1 MRRRRLVRAEFPR
14 HRLPG
19 RAQSAPGPRRGGGS
33 SLATG
38 GRRVPSPV
46 VASAV
51 GMLLAAVATGL
62 RGQDVVRLTEA
73 RDMCRD
79 CISFETVAVLG
90 GDYDSD
96 DLLSL
101 GVAMNRAASGRTFV
115 HDFGVGPTEI
125 YFYGPAGEL
134 EVAIRRPGD
143 GPGEYRDPKQT
154 VELPGGRLVVFDRG
168 NLRLSLLESDG
179 TFVESGRFPLPHGLK
194 SVAQAINDSVLLVA
208 AHIPTPGRIGIPYHL
223 IHVDGTIL
231 ESFGP
236 EVALAPGAEDIGWR
250 YIRLIDGDRFL
261 VAHRRSYRI
270 ERWETRSATRVWLR
284 EADWFEGQVTIQGKK
299 TARASIEG
307 IHFDGR
313 HLWTLSAVADPDY
326 EWPSPETRIAVTPEF
341 DNAVA
346 DYVVEVIDLEANEVI
361 ASQWFD
367 ENMRDLYPDGTAVH
381 WRTDE
386 LGVPRYEI
394 RALKLNA
401 GPR

>member
-1 MRRRRLVRAEFPR
+1 MRRRRKRRQLDPRAKFASR
-14 HRLPG
+14 RSPG
-19 RAQSAPGPRRGGGS
+19 RPAPF
-33 SLATG
+33 SL
-38 GRRVPSPV
+38 

-51 GMLLAAVATGL
+51 GILLAADATGL
-62 RGQDVVRLTEA
+62 RGQDVIRLTEA

-79 CISFETVAVLG
+79 CIGFETVAVLG
-90 GDYDSD
+90 GDYDSE
-96 DLLSL
+96 DLLTL

-115 HDFGVGPTEI
+115 HDFGAGPTEM
-125 YFYGPAGEL
+125 YYYGPDGEL
-134 EVAIRRPGD
+134 EVTIRRPGD
-143 GPGEYRDPKQT
+143 GPGEYSRPTQT
-154 VELPGGRLVVFDRG
+154 VELPGGRLVVIDRG

-179 TFVESGRFPLPHGLK
+179 TFVGSGRLPLPHGFS
-194 SVAQAINDSVLLVA
+194 SVAQPLSDSVLLAA
-208 AHIPTPGRIGIPYHL
+208 AHIPTPERIGIPYHL

-236 EVALAPGAEDIGWR
+236 EIALAPGAEDIGWR
-250 YIRLIDGDRFL
+250 YIRLIDGDRRFL

-270 ERWETRSATRVWLR
+270 ERWEGRSATRVWLR
-284 EADWFEGQVTIQGKK
+284 EADWFEGEITIQGNR
-299 TARASIEG
+299 TAKASIEG
-307 IHFDGR
+307 VHLDGER
-313 HLWTLSAVADPDY
+313 LWTLSAVVDPDY
-326 EWPSPETRIAVTPEF
+326 EWPSPETRITVTPEF

-346 DYVVEVIDLEANEVI
+346 DYVIEVIDLATNEVI

-401 GPR
+401 RSQ